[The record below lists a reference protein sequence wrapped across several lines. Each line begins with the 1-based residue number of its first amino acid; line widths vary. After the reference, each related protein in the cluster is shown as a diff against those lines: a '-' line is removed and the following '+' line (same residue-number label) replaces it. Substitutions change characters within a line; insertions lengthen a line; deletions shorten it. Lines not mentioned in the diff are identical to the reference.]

1 MHLQGLQCKVTAY
14 MSEGRAGGQMAVSTC
29 WPTCMSRLMRTSSLR
44 WKGEM
49 TLRPHTFGAPWKPA
63 FEHFNILHILL
74 NDSFICMLWRKTRSV
89 LKLNLILYFA
99 AWYTKLPVN
108 ETGLSDGDSFMF
120 QQPEA
125 DYWPLGLKHDVSALS
140 ELCIKE
146 ADASL
151 PKALYV
157 QHGYTTVCWLSST

>member
-1 MHLQGLQCKVTAY
+1 
-14 MSEGRAGGQMAVSTC
+14 
-29 WPTCMSRLMRTSSLR
+29 
-44 WKGEM
+44 
-49 TLRPHTFGAPWKPA
+49 
-63 FEHFNILHILL
+63 
-74 NDSFICMLWRKTRSV
+74 
-89 LKLNLILYFA
+89 
-99 AWYTKLPVN
+99 
-108 ETGLSDGDSFMF
+108 MF
-120 QQPEA
+120 QQPET

>member
-1 MHLQGLQCKVTAY
+1 M
-14 MSEGRAGGQMAVSTC
+14 
-29 WPTCMSRLMRTSSLR
+29 
-44 WKGEM
+44 
-49 TLRPHTFGAPWKPA
+49 
-63 FEHFNILHILL
+63 
-74 NDSFICMLWRKTRSV
+74 
-89 LKLNLILYFA
+89 
-99 AWYTKLPVN
+99 KLPVN
-108 ETGLSDGDSFMF
+108 KTVLSDGDSFMF
-120 QQPEA
+120 QQAEA